1 MTRTGR
7 CWMTAL
13 GLMLTTAACGSS
25 DTAGSDERAEPIK
38 RAPTVENEFTPV
50 ELEATIDALVARINE
65 SSLEPMQM
73 AVLVKSID
81 GFFAPV
87 ATGAGRAMGE
97 LGATGNVVAG
107 LGRTGELEQR
117 VEHQNEQIRQAV
129 AGGTEGIGIAPFG
142 QGNAA
147 VIDEAVEEG
156 IHVVT
161 LDTDLK
167 DSRRSIYVG
176 TINESAGAT
185 AGRTLLEELPEGP
198 GTVILH
204 GSTDQTWADGMDRT
218 RGAQEVL
225 SKAGYTVV
233 VSSVIW
239 SNEKELDDVE
249 AMKTAIVAADPP
261 VVGMLGLFSVSYRC
275 AMAAEAAD
283 QPGLPIVAFDFDPKT
298 VGYMRQG
305 RIKAT
310 HVQRQYYEGYLVPYI
325 LYGMKSI
332 GLEATR
338 DILARHMV
346 DETRFD
352 LGIDVV
358 PGDKVDDYNAFL
370 DSIGANQ

>member
-25 DTAGSDERAEPIK
+25 DTPGDDEKVEPIQ

-50 ELEATIDALVARINE
+50 ELEATIDDLVAKINE

-73 AVLVKSID
+73 TVLVKSID

-107 LGRTGELEQR
+107 LGRMGELEER

-129 AGGTEGIGIAPFG
+129 AGGTEGIGVAPFG
-142 QGNAA
+142 DGNAA
-147 VIDEAVEEG
+147 VLDEAAEKG

-176 TINESAGAT
+176 TSNTSAGTT
-185 AGRTLLEELPEGP
+185 AGETLIEQLPEGP
-198 GTVILH
+198 GTVIIH
-204 GSTDQTWADGMDRT
+204 GSTDETWVDGVDRT
-218 RGAQEVL
+218 QHAKAALEG
-225 SKAGYTVV
+225 AGYTVV
-233 VSSVIW
+233 VSSIIW
-239 SNEKELDDVE
+239 SNEKELEDVE
-249 AMKTAIVAADPP
+249 SMKTAIEAADPP

-275 AMAAEAAD
+275 AMAAEAAA

-298 VGYMRQG
+298 VGYMRDG
-305 RIKAT
+305 RILAT
-310 HVQRQYYEGYLVPYI
+310 HVQRQYYEGYIVPYI

-338 DILARHMV
+338 DILASHMA
-346 DETRFD
+346 DDSRFN
-352 LGIDVV
+352 LGLDVV

-370 DSIGANQ
+370 DAIGANQ